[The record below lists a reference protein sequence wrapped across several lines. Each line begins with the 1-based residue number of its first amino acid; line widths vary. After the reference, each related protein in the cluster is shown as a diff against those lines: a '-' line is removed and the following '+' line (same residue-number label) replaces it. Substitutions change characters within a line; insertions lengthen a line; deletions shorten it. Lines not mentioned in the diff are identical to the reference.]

1 MKKNII
7 ITGVAGMIGSNLLKK
22 IISNKNNTVYG
33 IDNLSLGRINFIDLK
48 KKNFFF
54 ITRI

>member
-54 ITRI
+54 L